1 MFSGIVEEIGVVL
14 EVDHQPDKSVLVIQV
29 ETCFV
34 GVIVG
39 DSLSVNGV
47 CLTVCQR
54 RLKSFVFEAMPET
67 IRLTS
72 LGSLCVGS
80 LVNIERAMTSLTRIG
95 GHLVQGHI
103 DGKVTIESIEADGC
117 ALKVWFKKLDHYK
130 DCFIPKGYIAID
142 GMSVTIVDVEVDTF
156 SVCFIPYTQTVTIV
170 KNYSVGMHVNIE
182 IDHIVKTIAL
192 MFNQRESVYGK
203 HC

>member
-1 MFSGIVEEIGVVL
+1 MFSGIVEEVGVVV

-54 RLKSFVFEAMPET
+54 RMKRFVCEAMPET

-72 LGSLCVGS
+72 LGSLSVGD
-80 LVNIERAMTSLTRIG
+80 LVNVERAMTSLTRIG

-103 DGKVTIESIEADGC
+103 DGKTTIESIEADGC
-117 ALKVWFKKLDHYK
+117 ALKIWFKKLDQYK
-130 DCFIPKGYIAID
+130 DCFIPKGYVAID
-142 GMSVTIVDVEVDTF
+142 GMSVTIVDVLNDSF
-156 SVCFIPYTQTVTIV
+156 SVCFIPYTQSVTIV
-170 KNYSVGMHVNIE
+170 KNYRVGMQVNIE
-182 IDHIVKTIAL
+182 VDHIVKTIAL
-192 MFNQRESVYGK
+192 MLNQRESVYGK
-203 HC
+203 YY